1 MLHLCNLLLLPSNK
15 KNVTFNT
22 RRAPKDSLGRHHTP
36 YRCGVT
42 KVAVTL
48 WEVLTYSSRKLADLL
63 AMRYACVRVAG
74 RETTLVVSVPHCMC
88 AALTFRA
95 PPADSMLE
103 CGATCTG
110 HPMPAESISIVGGCI
125 GNRPAR
131 IPKLR
136 TEMRFVRV
144 PQQTIPRRSHRSHYL
159 YSDIHNIGGE
169 GGIPKWDYARI
180 DRSLCLMPSKNL
192 WR

>member
-1 MLHLCNLLLLPSNK
+1 M
-15 KNVTFNT
+15 
-22 RRAPKDSLGRHHTP
+22 
-36 YRCGVT
+36 
-42 KVAVTL
+42 AVTL

-74 RETTLVVSVPHCMC
+74 RETTPVVFVPHCMC

-103 CGATCTG
+103 CGATCRG

-136 TEMRFVRV
+136 TEIRFVRV
-144 PQQTIPRRSHRSHYL
+144 PQQTTAPLASLALFIQSSIISVAKEVSRSGIMHE
-159 YSDIHNIGGE
+159 SDG
-169 GGIPKWDYARI
+169 
-180 DRSLCLMPSKNL
+180 SLCSMPQKFIAIK
-192 WR
+192 